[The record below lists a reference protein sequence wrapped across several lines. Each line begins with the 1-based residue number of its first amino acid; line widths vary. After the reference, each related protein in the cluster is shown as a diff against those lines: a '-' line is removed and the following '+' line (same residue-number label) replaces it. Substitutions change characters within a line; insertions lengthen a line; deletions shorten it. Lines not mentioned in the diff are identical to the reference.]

1 MNQELSL
8 ELAALK
14 KMSPA
19 ELRAKYQQVFG
30 ESSRSGNKT
39 FLCKRIAWRLQ
50 SNAEGTLS
58 ERARQRAAEL
68 ARDADIRTTMPKPPT
83 TTAGAFKRVEPIAM
97 HIDERLPMPGA
108 VLSRPYR
115 GRNIEVTVLPKGFE
129 WEGKIYRSLSA
140 IAQLVTG
147 AHWNGRAF
155 FGIAK
160 GGTE

>member
-1 MNQELSL
+1 MTQELSI
-8 ELAALK
+8 ELAGLQ

-19 ELRAKYQQVFG
+19 QLREKYQQVFG
-30 ESSRSGNKT
+30 ETSRSGNKT

-68 ARDADIRTTMPKPPT
+68 ARDADIRTTLPKPPKT
-83 TTAGAFKRVEPIAM
+83 TDGAFKRVEPFRIST
-97 HIDERLPMPGA
+97 DERMPMPGA
-108 VLSRPYR
+108 VLSRLYR

-147 AHWNGRAF
+147 AHWNGLLF
-155 FGIAK
+155 FGIKKGTAK
-160 GGTE
+160 